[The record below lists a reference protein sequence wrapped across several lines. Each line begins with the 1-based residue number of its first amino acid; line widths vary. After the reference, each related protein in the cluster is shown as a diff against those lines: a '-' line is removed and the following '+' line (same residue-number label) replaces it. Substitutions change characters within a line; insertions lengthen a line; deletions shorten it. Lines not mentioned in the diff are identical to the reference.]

1 MKTCI
6 GLHKEEK
13 LPSIVAKDDG
23 NGEATNHED
32 VDDNKDIEDIDI
44 GEEQNAGNVYF
55 QFAMCVFPTSQC
67 LVLTYT

>member
-23 NGEATNHED
+23 NGEATNH
-32 VDDNKDIEDIDI
+32 EDIDI